1 MLGNP
6 KTSYYIRIMVACY
19 LLYISYGLFKGIISG
34 EAKMGFIVA
43 VILFVAC
50 SVFFIVTSVKA
61 LGRISREEKEAA
73 EQEALENPVEEDVQ
87 EEPARMSISQRARL
101 ANDIEIPGESEV
113 ESEEPEQETN
123 E

>member
-6 KTSYYIRIMVACY
+6 KTSHYIRILVACY

-50 SVFFIVTSVKA
+50 SVFFIITSVKA
-61 LGRISREEKEAA
+61 LGRISKEEKEAA
-73 EQEALENPVEEDVQ
+73 EQEALENPVEEEVQ
-87 EEPARMSISQRARL
+87 EEPGRMSISQRAHL
-101 ANDIEIPGESEV
+101 ADGIEIPGDSDKEDKDS
-113 ESEEPEQETN
+113 EQETN